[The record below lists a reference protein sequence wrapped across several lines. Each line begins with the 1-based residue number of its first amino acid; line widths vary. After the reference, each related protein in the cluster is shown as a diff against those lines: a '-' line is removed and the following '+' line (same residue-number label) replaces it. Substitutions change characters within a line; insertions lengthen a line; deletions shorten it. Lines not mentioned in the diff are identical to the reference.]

1 MHSSALKEFIFS
13 YLMHRER
20 PSILSNEN
28 EAIKCNDTNDKLTT
42 LDKKVKMY
50 ELILFSL

>member
-1 MHSSALKEFIFS
+1 
-13 YLMHRER
+13 MHRER
-20 PSILSNEN
+20 PSILSNDN